1 MLRAASSIRLLPHRI
16 GVASMKI
23 RTNAWSC
30 LLTASL
36 AVPGVAS
43 AADWEFKLAPYLW
56 FAGLEGD
63 VATSPGE
70 PSAPSMC
77 LPRRPWKTR
86 KRR

>member
-1 MLRAASSIRLLPHRI
+1 
-16 GVASMKI
+16 MKI

-63 VATSPGE
+63 VATIPGE